1 MSDNLKKKTLTAL
14 IWSFVDKF
22 GQQFLYFVT
31 GIILAIPLNPV
42 DLGKM
47 ALLAVFVALSSILID
62 SGFGSALIRKKEATD
77 ADYSTIFYFNIGV
90 SLIFYLILFA
100 LAPFIESYS
109 GGPGLAAVARVS
121 FLSIVFLAFGM
132 IQQTRLIKYI
142 QFTQLAR
149 INIISLFCSS
159 VFAVIT
165 AFMGWGVWALVIQSL
180 GMAIVK
186 SVLLWIY
193 GRWRPKWIFRVASM
207 KEFFGY
213 SSSLIGTGVLNTI
226 FNNIYPWLIGKGYST
241 QAVGYYNQA
250 NKFQDMPSA
259 LIANIF
265 RSVAFPVLSS
275 INDDRERMIRVFG
288 KYIRTVSFIIFP
300 IMFLLMLVSQPLISI
315 LLPEKWAPSIP
326 LMQVLCISGAFSPFI
341 ILYYDLFNAVGR
353 SDINLKMEIFK
364 KIFFIIGILVCFK
377 YSIMALMWL
386 WVVYTLCSLIA
397 TMFLAHK
404 YVNYTMG
411 SFFFD
416 IFPCL
421 SISLIIAAMSSLYY
435 LVFQDRWLLLV
446 TISGTFGLLYIIA
459 ARLFQLEMWHECLQ
473 LFKKKVL
480 TNGK

>member
-1 MSDNLKKKTLTAL
+1 
-14 IWSFVDKF
+14 
-22 GQQFLYFVT
+22 
-31 GIILAIPLNPV
+31 
-42 DLGKM
+42 
-47 ALLAVFVALSSILID
+47 
-62 SGFGSALIRKKEATD
+62 
-77 ADYSTIFYFNIGV
+77 
-90 SLIFYLILFA
+90 
-100 LAPFIESYS
+100 
-109 GGPGLAAVARVS
+109 
-121 FLSIVFLAFGM
+121 
-132 IQQTRLIKYI
+132 
-142 QFTQLAR
+142 
-149 INIISLFCSS
+149 
-159 VFAVIT
+159 
-165 AFMGWGVWALVIQSL
+165 MGWGVWALVIQSL

-341 ILYYDLFNAVGR
+341 ILYYDLFNAVG
-353 SDINLKMEIFK
+353 L
-364 KIFFIIGILVCFK
+364 
-377 YSIMALMWL
+377 
-386 WVVYTLCSLIA
+386 SLI
-397 TMFLAHK
+397 H
-404 YVNYTMG
+404 
-411 SFFFD
+411 
-416 IFPCL
+416 I
-421 SISLIIAAMSSLYY
+421 
-435 LVFQDRWLLLV
+435 
-446 TISGTFGLLYIIA
+446 
-459 ARLFQLEMWHECLQ
+459 
-473 LFKKKVL
+473 
-480 TNGK
+480 

>member
-109 GGPGLAAVARVS
+109 GVPGLAAVARVS

-207 KEFFGY
+207 KEFFEY

-364 KIFFIIGILVCFK
+364 KIFFIIGILICFK

-421 SISLIIAAMSSLYY
+421 SISLVIAAMSSLYY

-459 ARLFQLEMWHECLQ
+459 ARLFRLEMWHECLQ

>member
-1 MSDNLKKKTLTAL
+1 
-14 IWSFVDKF
+14 
-22 GQQFLYFVT
+22 
-31 GIILAIPLNPV
+31 
-42 DLGKM
+42 
-47 ALLAVFVALSSILID
+47 
-62 SGFGSALIRKKEATD
+62 
-77 ADYSTIFYFNIGV
+77 
-90 SLIFYLILFA
+90 
-100 LAPFIESYS
+100 
-109 GGPGLAAVARVS
+109 
-121 FLSIVFLAFGM
+121 
-132 IQQTRLIKYI
+132 
-142 QFTQLAR
+142 
-149 INIISLFCSS
+149 
-159 VFAVIT
+159 
-165 AFMGWGVWALVIQSL
+165 
-180 GMAIVK
+180 
-186 SVLLWIY
+186 
-193 GRWRPKWIFRVASM
+193 
-207 KEFFGY
+207 
-213 SSSLIGTGVLNTI
+213 
-226 FNNIYPWLIGKGYST
+226 
-241 QAVGYYNQA
+241 
-250 NKFQDMPSA
+250 MPSA

-300 IMFLLMLVSQPLISI
+300 IMFLLILVSQPLISI
-315 LLPEKWAPSIP
+315 LLPEKWATSIP

-421 SISLIIAAMSSLYY
+421 SISLVIAAISSLYY

-459 ARLFQLEMWHECLQ
+459 ARLFRLEMWHECLQ

>member
-109 GGPGLAAVARVS
+109 GVPGLAAVARVS

-207 KEFFGY
+207 TEFFGY

>member
-109 GGPGLAAVARVS
+109 GVPGLAAVARVS

-207 KEFFGY
+207 TEFFGY
-213 SSSLIGTGVLNTI
+213 RSSLIGTGVLNTI

-459 ARLFQLEMWHECLQ
+459 ARLFRLEMWHECLQ

>member
-1 MSDNLKKKTLTAL
+1 
-14 IWSFVDKF
+14 
-22 GQQFLYFVT
+22 
-31 GIILAIPLNPV
+31 
-42 DLGKM
+42 
-47 ALLAVFVALSSILID
+47 
-62 SGFGSALIRKKEATD
+62 
-77 ADYSTIFYFNIGV
+77 
-90 SLIFYLILFA
+90 
-100 LAPFIESYS
+100 
-109 GGPGLAAVARVS
+109 
-121 FLSIVFLAFGM
+121 M

-459 ARLFQLEMWHECLQ
+459 ARLFRLEMWHECLQ

>member
-109 GGPGLAAVARVS
+109 GVPGLAAVARVS

-207 KEFFGY
+207 EEFFGY

-364 KIFFIIGILVCFK
+364 KIFFIIGILICFK

-421 SISLIIAAMSSLYY
+421 SISLVIAAMSSLYY

-459 ARLFQLEMWHECLQ
+459 ARLFRLEMWHECLQ

>member
-109 GGPGLAAVARVS
+109 GVPGLAAVARVS

-213 SSSLIGTGVLNTI
+213 SSSLLNTI